1 MRLLSQCY
9 YAFIIVA
16 YMKVEASGDYYIAWG
31 SEEGAANENCMI
43 YLQFVLWYNKGVWL
57 FLKTSTYQSHNRS
70 YYATVMTS
78 VNQQANRA

>member
-1 MRLLSQCY
+1 MNIVSECAGTRKTHCLQLMRLLSQCY

-43 YLQFVLWYNKGVWL
+43 YLQFVLWYNKGV
-57 FLKTSTYQSHNRS
+57 
-70 YYATVMTS
+70 
-78 VNQQANRA
+78 